1 MNCGQCLRLGG
12 GRSTLLGRSGP
23 GLGVGVF
30 GASRPGRWA
39 VVITMPETEQ
49 AHLSEEQYAR
59 VVARLREAVAN
70 MSKNQFIIGDGALE
84 VVPIRPHGGR
94 SPADDLF
101 GVSAWLQRLSED
113 TSVPYNTL
121 KDYRWVASRWPEQH
135 RNPDATFFT
144 HQLLAAIRD
153 EEERFQAIRTPP
165 LDERTGT
172 RR

>member
-1 MNCGQCLRLGG
+1 SPWSQWLRMNCGQCLRLGG

-84 VVPIRPHGGR
+84 VVPRR
-94 SPADDLF
+94 
-101 GVSAWLQRLSED
+101 Q
-113 TSVPYNTL
+113 
-121 KDYRWVASRWPEQH
+121 
-135 RNPDATFFT
+135 
-144 HQLLAAIRD
+144 
-153 EEERFQAIRTPP
+153 P
-165 LDERTGT
+165 LR
-172 RR
+172 